1 MKETE
6 NAYLSEEFSKLAEK
20 VIEEHDD
27 LHYLKDVAVSIGYM
41 VSNRQKKS
49 SGRAVFADCRKVQDY
64 WKQQFVPFDFL
75 ITVYQPN
82 CEMCQFTEKEY
93 RILLYHELLH
103 VGVKENKDGEL
114 KFFCV
119 PHDIEEFR
127 KVIDLYGINWQTR
140 GLRQDDAVHAGAFVD
155 GLYEDDDDSGG
166 DRDDEITS

>member
-64 WKQQFVPFDFL
+64 WKQ
-75 ITVYQPN
+75 
-82 CEMCQFTEKEY
+82 
-93 RILLYHELLH
+93 
-103 VGVKENKDGEL
+103 
-114 KFFCV
+114 
-119 PHDIEEFR
+119 
-127 KVIDLYGINWQTR
+127 
-140 GLRQDDAVHAGAFVD
+140 
-155 GLYEDDDDSGG
+155 
-166 DRDDEITS
+166 